1 MNDIWEIISVFLLS
15 TVKFV
20 LGSVPLALGL
30 GFPFLKSFAV
40 TCAGGFL
47 GVFVFVNISDYFLD
61 KWREN
66 RNDKKKNAP
75 FKKKFTHKNKIIVG
89 AKRRF
94 GLVGIAFLT
103 PLLLSIPIGS
113 FIAMRYFKNKHK
125 VLLYLFG
132 SVIFWSASSYYLYKP
147 LFNVLQ
153 NYFF

>member
-30 GFPFLKSFAV
+30 GFPFLKSFLV
-40 TCAGGFL
+40 TSAGGIL
-47 GVFVFVNISDYFLD
+47 GVFIFVNSSQFILNRLE
-61 KWREN
+61 KRKRE
-66 RNDKKKNAP
+66 KNVIRP
-75 FKKKFTHKNKIIVG
+75 FKRKFTRTNKIIVH

-113 FIAMRYFKNKHK
+113 FVALRYFKNKQR
-125 VLLYLFG
+125 VLIYLFG
-132 SVIFWSASSYYLYKP
+132 SVLFWSICSYFLYKP
-147 LFNVLQ
+147 LFNAIEY
-153 NYFF
+153 YFF